1 MIKFLKQCR
10 TNNDQLSETSSVF
23 SDTSSAYSEQVVARN
38 RNEEHRFPMNNHHR
52 YPDTTFPSEGF
63 SGGFQPQRHSGYQ
76 PKRNQGYPMRPARN
90 HRGYYRDQN
99 RFY

>member
-10 TNNDQLSETSSVF
+10 TNNDQFSDTSSLY
-23 SDTSSAYSEQVVARN
+23 SETSSAYSEQVVARN
-38 RNEEHRFPMNNHHR
+38 TNEENRFPMNHNHRYHNR
-52 YPDTTFPSEGF
+52 YPDTTLPGF
-63 SGGFQPQRHSGYQ
+63 SGGYQPQRY
-76 PKRNQGYPMRPARN
+76 QGYPMRPARN